1 MSEWQYQRKKR
12 EEESLGTGDRC
23 QIAMPK
29 ENQTVKMLC
38 MSLASHSAKLSS
50 YMYKTIHHPVEDI

>member
-12 EEESLGTGDRC
+12 QEESLGTGDRY

-29 ENQTVKMLC
+29 ENQILKMLHT
-38 MSLASHSAKLSS
+38 SLANHSAK
-50 YMYKTIHHPVEDI
+50 H